1 MTSGKVVLGAL
12 AGIAIG
18 ASLGILFA
26 PDKGSDT
33 RKKIMRKG
41 NSYASDLGD
50 KFNDFI
56 ETMTGKF
63 ETMME
68 DASHLVENGKAKM
81 ERINSEVTAAAHS
94 KTR

>member
-12 AGIAIG
+12 AGLAIG

-26 PDKGSDT
+26 PDKGTDT
-33 RKKIMRKG
+33 RKKITRKG
-41 NSYASDLGD
+41 NDYVSDMGD

-56 ETMTGKF
+56 ENMTGKF
-63 ETMME
+63 ETMMD

-81 ERINSEVTAAAHS
+81 EKVNSEVTAAAHS
-94 KTR
+94 KNR

>member
-33 RKKIMRKG
+33 RRKISRKG
-41 NSYASDLGD
+41 TGYANELGD
-50 KFNDFI
+50 KFNEFI
-56 ETMTGKF
+56 DTMTGKF

-68 DASHLVENGKAKM
+68 DASTLVENGKAKA
-81 ERINSEVTAAAHS
+81 EKASSEVTAAAHS

>member
-1 MTSGKVVLGAL
+1 MTSGKIVLGAL

-33 RKKIMRKG
+33 RKKITRKG
-41 NSYASDLGD
+41 NGYAHELGD
-50 KFNDFI
+50 KFNEFVDN
-56 ETMTGKF
+56 MTGKF

-68 DASHLVENGKAKM
+68 DASTHVENGKAKL
-81 ERINSEVTAAAHS
+81 EKAVAKN
-94 KTR
+94 

>member
-12 AGIAIG
+12 AGLAIG

-33 RKKIMRKG
+33 RKKIARKG
-41 NSYASDLGD
+41 NGYAHELGD
-50 KFNDFI
+50 KFNEFVD
-56 ETMTGKF
+56 TMTGKF
-63 ETMME
+63 DTIME
-68 DASHLVENGKAKM
+68 DASALVENGKAKM
-81 ERINSEVTAAAHS
+81 EKANSQVVEAVNS